1 MKTEFKK
8 KPRIFNV
15 NGSDSKDF
23 GKIILDENEMVSL
36 LSDTGKEV
44 DITAK
49 SWGYYLG
56 PSLNARL
63 ADEGYKAALVINQY
77 NKIFLMIVDKAKI
90 EGFKNYLKDNQDNR
104 ILCWIDEWFRDEL

>member
-15 NGSDSKDF
+15 NGCDFKDF
-23 GKIILDENEMVSL
+23 GKIILTENEMVSL
-36 LSDTGKEV
+36 LSEDGKEI

-63 ADEGYKAALVINQY
+63 VDEGYKAALVINRY
-77 NKIFLMIVDKAKI
+77 NKIFIMIVDKEKI
-90 EGFKNYLKDNQDNR
+90 DEFKHYLKVNQDNR
-104 ILCWIDEWFRDEL
+104 ILCWLDEWFRGEL